1 MTPRTKDH
9 ASGFTLLEIM
19 IAMSV
24 LVVGATAILSIF
36 VGALHFQTQR
46 IENNRVA
53 ELRQYARQHA
63 QLLLD
68 NYDPSQTKKQERL
81 PPGLLV
87 DLTDPNSAAIRRD
100 PILRDL
106 AERFRGYKYQITF
119 ESNPLGEGV
128 IADIRLWRLSGQE
141 DTSQEWVK
149 EFLNRSHTP
158 WSEFDYSPSREA
170 LETDKATKKKKVSGG

>member
-1 MTPRTKDH
+1 MKPRTKH
-9 ASGFTLLEIM
+9 PASGFTLLEIL

-24 LVVGATAILSIF
+24 LVVGATAVLSVF

-46 IENNRVA
+46 VENNRVA

-68 NYDPSQTKKQERL
+68 NHDPLQTKEPL
-81 PPGLLV
+81 PGMKLV
-87 DLTDPNSAAIRRD
+87 DLTDPNSTEVQRD
-100 PILRDL
+100 PMLRDL
-106 AERFRGYKYQITF
+106 AERFPGYKYQITF

-158 WSEFDYSPSREA
+158 WSEFDHSPSREA
-170 LETDKATKKKKVSGG
+170 LETAKKKSGD

>member
-1 MTPRTKDH
+1 MKLRTKDS
-9 ASGFTLLEIM
+9 ASGFTLLEIL

-46 IENNRVA
+46 VEDNRVA

-68 NYDPSQTKKQERL
+68 NYDPTLTKKRERM
-81 PPGLLV
+81 PPGMLV
-87 DLTDPNSAAIRRD
+87 DLTDPNSEAIRRN
-100 PILRDL
+100 PELRDL
-106 AERFRGYKYQITF
+106 AERFPGYKYQITF

-158 WSEFDYSPSREA
+158 WSEFDHSPSREA
-170 LETDKATKKKKVSGG
+170 MQNETTKKKTMSGK

>member
-1 MTPRTKDH
+1 MKPRTKDS
-9 ASGFTLLEIM
+9 ASGFTLLEIL

-46 IENNRVA
+46 VEDNRVA

-68 NYDPSQTKKQERL
+68 NYDPTLTKKQERM
-81 PPGLLV
+81 PPSMLV
-87 DLTDPNSAAIRRD
+87 DLTDPNSEAIRRD
-100 PILRDL
+100 PVLRDL
-106 AERFRGYKYQITF
+106 AERFPGYKYQITF

-158 WSEFDYSPSREA
+158 WSEFDHSPSKEA
-170 LETDKATKKKKVSGG
+170 LDADKAKKRD